1 MSDSQRARDVLR
13 DRGVTEPID
22 LGIVLGTGLGSIA
35 DAPES
40 PVTATFAELPGFPNL
55 GVSGH
60 EGRLVVGSW
69 EGTRVAILQG
79 RTHYYESGDAAA
91 MRTPLETL
99 ALLGARSLV
108 LTNSAG
114 ATHPD
119 WYPGQIAM
127 LTDHINITGIN
138 PLVGASDDARF
149 VSLADAYDR
158 ALRTRMRRA
167 ATAAGVRDLREGI
180 YMWFPG
186 PSFETPAEVRVAK
199 TLGAD
204 LVGMSTVPE
213 VVLARH
219 LGMKVVALSVITN
232 FATGISGGNPSH
244 AETKS
249 TALSSSIALKRLL
262 RAYVRPDV

>member
-1 MSDSQRARDVLR
+1 MSNSDEAYRILK
-13 DRGVTEPID
+13 DRGVTEPVD
-22 LGIVLGTGLGSIA
+22 MAIVLGTGLGAIA
-35 DAPES
+35 DAPEN
-40 PVTATFAELPGFPNL
+40 PVTVPFADLPGFPVL

-60 EGRLVVGSW
+60 AGRLVIGSW

-79 RTHYYESGDAAA
+79 RTHYYERGDPSG
-91 MRTPLETL
+91 MRTPIETL
-99 ALLGARSLV
+99 ALLGARSVV

-114 ATHPD
+114 STHPD

-127 LTDHINITGIN
+127 LADHINVTGVN
-138 PLVGASDDARF
+138 PLVGSTDDGRF
-149 VSLADAYDR
+149 VSLLDAYDR
-158 ALRTRMRRA
+158 TLRNRMRRA
-167 ATAAGVRDLREGI
+167 AASAGVRDLREGV

-186 PSFETPAEVRVAK
+186 PSFETMAEVKMAK

-213 VVLARH
+213 TILARH
-219 LGMKVVALSVITN
+219 LGLKVVALSVITN

-249 TALSSSIALKRLL
+249 TALAGSIVLKRLL
-262 RAYVRPDV
+262 RAYVRSDV